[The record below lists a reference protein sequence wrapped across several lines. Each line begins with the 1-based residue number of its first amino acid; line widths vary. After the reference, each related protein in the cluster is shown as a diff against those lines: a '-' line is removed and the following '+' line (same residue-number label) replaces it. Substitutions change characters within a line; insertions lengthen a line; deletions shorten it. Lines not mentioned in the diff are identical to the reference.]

1 MGSKHTIAAVKHGS
15 GLLNALAN
23 GFTLKR
29 FLEES
34 HEDINECLQ
43 WVGERIRKTHLDND
57 DEEVIQI
64 QMITRV

>member
-1 MGSKHTIAAVKHGS
+1 MGSKQSVAAVKHGS